1 MQTTANYN
9 LKKPENTDPVDIQ
22 DLNDNADILDE
33 EIKKKVNASGGDIS
47 NTTIKTLDNIT
58 TEFPVPEAGEKP
70 GTFLAKVRKFIQDF
84 NNFKTGIITVGKLAN
99 NGSTTAAG
107 MALDARYGK
116 TLYDF
121 YTQLNSDL
129 VNITLASNLNTVGI
143 AGKRILCKYDTS
155 TSNTPY
161 TEGLT
166 GGASSGRV
174 ETYYS
179 SMANGIQIAY
189 PSGKNFIAIRNL
201 ANGAWGTWVKNI
213 TNANTQSGT
222 ILVSATANGT
232 TEFSV
237 TFPKAFAAPPV
248 IVTSVVTSRS
258 DLRNASP
265 LSRTTT
271 GFTGYLYNN
280 SSAADIS
287 VFWIASTI

>member
-116 TLYDF
+116 TLYDY
-121 YTQLNSDL
+121 YTQLNSNLNGINSSMDVMSGIVQDHTTEL
-129 VNITLASNLNTVGI
+129 YNLSTNKISWISGSNYNPDVNNLKESGFYYYNTNSVSNLPSYEADNAFYILVFSYNDLSTIQLYMGFKALNTIGVYARGNW
-143 AGKRILCKYDTS
+143 G
-155 TSNTPY
+155 
-161 TEGLT
+161 
-166 GGASSGRV
+166 
-174 ETYYS
+174 
-179 SMANGIQIAY
+179 
-189 PSGKNFIAIRNL
+189 
-201 ANGAWGTWVKNI
+201 GTW
-213 TNANTQSGT
+213 
-222 ILVSATANGT
+222 
-232 TEFSV
+232 
-237 TFPKAFAAPPV
+237 
-248 IVTSVVTSRS
+248 RS
-258 DLRNASP
+258 
-265 LSRTTT
+265 
-271 GFTGYLYNN
+271 
-280 SSAADIS
+280 
-287 VFWIASTI
+287 WIKLG